1 MESTLGKLDF
11 AKHQRIRKDEY
22 VYQKG
27 GPLPD
32 GIVYED
38 VMAALV
44 RVFRLSQNINNSTNN
59 DSENSS
65 IEYAQIIKDQ

>member
-1 MESTLGKLDF
+1 MENTLGKLDF

-38 VMAALV
+38 VMAELV
-44 RVFRLSQNINNSTNN
+44 RVFRLSQNINNSE
-59 DSENSS
+59 DSS